1 MSTRNTLFLIMAWT
15 LVALTGA
22 VSGQEVNS
30 DVKIPPPRELVAAAP
45 AISGLFIGAGTL
57 FTSDGQRF
65 GDAVAQAATGR
76 LSERETRDELGNF
89 MTSLLVRAGIMAFDR
104 PRAALASSGEKSEDG
119 SRPAWTGAT
128 PMALS
133 VSGRGSTAAV
143 RRR

>member
-1 MSTRNTLFLIMAWT
+1 MSTRNTPFLVMAWT
-15 LVALTGA
+15 LVALAGA

-45 AISGLFIGAGTL
+45 AISGMFIGAGTL

-104 PRAALASSGEKSEDG
+104 PAALASSWEKSEDG
-119 SRPAWTGAT
+119 SRPAWTGPT

-133 VSGRGSTAAV
+133 VGQRARSESVRGR
-143 RRR
+143 

>member
-1 MSTRNTLFLIMAWT
+1 MFTRNTLFLVMAWT
-15 LVALTGA
+15 LVAPAGA

-45 AISGLFIGAGTL
+45 AISGMFIGAGTL

-104 PRAALASSGEKSEDG
+104 PAALASSWEKSEDG
-119 SRPAWTGAT
+119 SRPAWTGPT

-133 VSGRGSTAAV
+133 VGQRARSESVRGR
-143 RRR
+143 